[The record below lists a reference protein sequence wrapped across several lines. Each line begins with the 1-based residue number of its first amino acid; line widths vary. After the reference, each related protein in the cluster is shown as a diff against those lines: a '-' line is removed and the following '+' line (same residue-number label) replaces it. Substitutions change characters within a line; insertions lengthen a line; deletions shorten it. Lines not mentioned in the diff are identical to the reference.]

1 MIVYLLTYAASFLL
15 AESGYYLLSG
25 LGLLAAALYLYWCDY
40 QRFGNML
47 HLRALYSLAFVG
59 GQALACMK
67 LSYLSPVWGIRTW
80 MAFLAAY
87 AGFYSVFSFLEA
99 GDGKSALRRL
109 RRPRLDRRAPAVF
122 RCAALVTVASVGCFF
137 IEAWRLGFIPLFVRG
152 VPHAYSAFHI
162 TGLHYVTASCV
173 LVPALSVIYF
183 CLDRG
188 KSRGNTLALLGMD
201 AAALA
206 LPVLCVSRSQ
216 LLFAV
221 LLAVLVY
228 LQMEERLNLF
238 YAGAALAALLPLYL
252 LLTVARSHSVD
263 YLNAVFELKREGIP
277 IFLTQPYMYIA
288 NNYDNF
294 DLLVRGISSFTMGRR
309 LLTPF
314 WTLTGLKFL
323 FPSLMAAPMFVTREE
338 LTTLTLYYDAY
349 CDFGLIGVLLFSC
362 LLGAVSYWLMQAVRQ
377 AKNPILYLLYAQFAL
392 YLLLSFFTVW
402 FSNPTT
408 WFYLILTAG
417 MAWAARR
424 DVRPREQVRI

>member
-1 MIVYLLTYAASFLL
+1 MIVYLLCYAASFLL
-15 AESGYYLLSG
+15 AESGFYLLSG

-40 QRFGNML
+40 QRSGNML

-67 LSYLSPVWGIRTW
+67 ISYLSSVWGIRTW
-80 MAFLAAY
+80 LSLFAAY
-87 AGFYSVFSFLEA
+87 AGFYGVFSLLEA
-99 GDGKSALRRL
+99 GDGSSAMRRL

-122 RCAALVTVASVGCFF
+122 WCAAVLTVIAVVSFSA
-137 IEAWRLGFIPLFVRG
+137 EAWILKFIPLFEKG
-152 VPHAYSAFHI
+152 VPHAYSAFHL
-162 TGLHYVTASCV
+162 TGVHYFTTACV

-188 KSRGNTLALLGMD
+188 RSRGKTMVLLFMD

-206 LPVLCVSRSQ
+206 LPILCVSRSQ

-221 LLAVLVY
+221 FLAVLVY

-238 YAGAALAALLPLYL
+238 YAGAALAALIPMYL
-252 LLTVARSHSVD
+252 LLTLARSHHAD

-277 IFLTQPYMYIA
+277 VFLTQPYMYIA

-294 DLLVRGISSFTMGRR
+294 DLLVKGISSFTMGRK
-309 LLTPF
+309 LLTPL

-323 FPSLMAAPMFVTREE
+323 FPSLMAAPVFVTRDE

-349 CDFGLIGVLLFSC
+349 CDFGIAGVFLFSC
-362 LLGAVSYWLMQAVRQ
+362 LLGAVSYGLMQAVRQ
-377 AKNPILYLLYAQFAL
+377 AKNPMLYLLYAQFAL

-402 FSNPTT
+402 FSSPTT
-408 WFYLILTAG
+408 WFYLALTAV

-424 DVRPREQVRI
+424 DFRPKEWI